1 MSSLENTNYA
11 YNEMMVHVTLC
22 SHKEPKNIL
31 VVGDADEDFKKEIN
45 KHAIDNVEYGDTSI
59 ITSKNDKNIDVIVFA
74 KGSIDAELLA
84 NIDRVLKDDG
94 IISFKTSA
102 FSKDCDALASDLTL
116 VGSKFWIAMP
126 FKFGHTT
133 SIIASKKYHPQADII
148 LQVSDLLDD
157 LNYYSTEIHGAAF
170 VFPANIHRKLTGI
183 AKR

>member
-11 YNEMMVHVTLC
+11 FNEMMVHVPLC

-31 VVGDADEDFKKEIN
+31 VVGECDEDFKKEIS
-45 KHAIDNVEYGDTSI
+45 KHKLANVEYGDTSI
-59 ITSKNDKNIDVIVFA
+59 ITSKNDKNIDVILFA
-74 KGSIDAELLA
+74 QGSVDAELLA
-84 NIDRVLKDDG
+84 NIDRILKDDG
-94 IISFKTSA
+94 IISFKSSA
-102 FSKDCDALASDLTL
+102 FTKDGDKLVSDLKL
-116 VGSKFWIAMP
+116 AGSKFWIAMP

-133 SIIASKKYHPQADII
+133 SIIASKKYHPTADII

-157 LNYYSTEIHGAAF
+157 LNYYSTEVHGAAF